1 MPMDTIYLIYNFYNA
16 FYWQKI
22 SMNSRLG
29 KLLEK
34 LYIIFFEKSCPKICI
49 YQEFFVS
56 LWYIFCCK
64 KNERFAIIGVCS
76 SESALEN

>member
-34 LYIIFFEKSCPKICI
+34 LYIIFFEKSCQKICI
-49 YQEFFVS
+49 CQEFFVPLHS
-56 LWYIFCCK
+56 FSKVKKSCK
-64 KNERFAIIGVCS
+64 HRVKPV
-76 SESALEN
+76 

>member
-34 LYIIFFEKSCPKICI
+34 LYIIFLEKSCPKICI

-56 LWYIFCCK
+56 LHQISKAKKTGHYRDKIGIF
-64 KNERFAIIGVCS
+64 
-76 SESALEN
+76 LENLKY

>member
-1 MPMDTIYLIYNFYNA
+1 MPMDTIYLIYNSYNA

-56 LWYIFCCK
+56 LHQISKAK
-64 KNERFAIIGVCS
+64 KRDTTETKSVFFSKI
-76 SESALEN
+76 

>member
-49 YQEFFVS
+49 YQEFFVILHQIS
-56 LWYIFCCK
+56 KAKKRDTTETKSIFFSK
-64 KNERFAIIGVCS
+64 I
-76 SESALEN
+76 

>member
-34 LYIIFFEKSCPKICI
+34 LYIIFLKKVAPK
-49 YQEFFVS
+49 FA
-56 LWYIFCCK
+56 YI
-64 KNERFAIIGVCS
+64 KNF
-76 SESALEN
+76 L